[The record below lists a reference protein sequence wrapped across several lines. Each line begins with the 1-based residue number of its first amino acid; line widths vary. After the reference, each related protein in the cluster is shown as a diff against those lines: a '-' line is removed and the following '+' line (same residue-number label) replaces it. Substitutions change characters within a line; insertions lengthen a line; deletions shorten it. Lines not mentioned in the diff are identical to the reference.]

1 MPKTTPVC
9 WQNHMGPWA
18 IEADWFARAFALVK
32 SGAWQP
38 SLEMARLPR
47 VTLAGELRPAWK
59 PGEGNSPAAFEDG
72 YGEAQD
78 PMGAEYVVTSGGVA
92 ILELLGPIMK
102 ARSKFGGTSSVGM
115 RRALQAAVADPNV
128 RAIML
133 HVESP
138 GGTVAG
144 TPELADAV
152 AAADKQKPVHAFI
165 EDLGASAA
173 VWIAFQ
179 ARRVTANQAAQVG
192 SIGAFSVLEDVS
204 KVYEA
209 AGVRVHVLATG
220 PDKGVGVEGVPITE
234 AQLAPFRE
242 FVAHAGEMFFAAVAK
257 GRGLTEK
264 RLAAVTSGRTWSA
277 PQAEALHLLDA
288 VEGWAAA
295 MQAVQDAGDAA
306 AKSAGRPARSNRAR
320 AALVAARIVR
330 VRAAGLG
337 LPPAAAAP

>member
-1 MPKTTPVC
+1 MRKTTPVC

-38 SLEMARLPR
+38 QVELAGLPR
-47 VTLAGELRPAWK
+47 VTLGGELKRAAPVLAFDD
-59 PGEGNSPAAFEDG
+59 EGF
-72 YGEAQD
+72 GEAQD
-78 PMGAEYVVTSGGVA
+78 PTGAEYVVTEGGVA

-102 ARSKFGGTSSVGM
+102 ARSKFGGTSSVGT

-220 PDKGVGVEGVPITE
+220 PDKGVGVEGAPITE

-277 PQAEALHLLDA
+277 PQAAELHLLDG

-295 MQAVQDAGDAA
+295 MKSLSDAGDAA
-306 AKSAGRPARSNRAR
+306 AKLAGRPARSNRAR
-320 AALVAARIVR
+320 AALATARLVR
-330 VRAAGLG
+330 VRAAALG
-337 LPPAAAAP
+337 APPSSAAP